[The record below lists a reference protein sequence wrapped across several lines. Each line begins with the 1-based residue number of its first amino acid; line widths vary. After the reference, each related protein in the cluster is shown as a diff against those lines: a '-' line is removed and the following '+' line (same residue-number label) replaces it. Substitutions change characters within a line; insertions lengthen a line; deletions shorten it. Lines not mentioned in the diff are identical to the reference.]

1 MSRKTVTIMYS
12 VVFIASVLL
21 VPEVSWDMAT
31 KTEVSGVMLRTGV
44 GVPDKEWVKGNNLH
58 ARGASEMGV
67 VTGDLEGTYS
77 VGGNNHLNMLTGEGQ
92 SSGKLTLVLTFNGLS
107 GTFEGTYAG
116 KLSDFGVSLTIWGVA
131 QGISGDF
138 EGMKFLGTAIWSSLD
153 ESYDYEGFILDPHGE
168 GGVM

>member
-1 MSRKTVTIMYS
+1 MNRKTVTIICS
-12 VVFIASVLL
+12 FVFIASMLL
-21 VPEVSWDMAT
+21 VPKVSLAIAT

-44 GVPDKEWVKGNNLH
+44 GVPEKEWVAGDNMHL
-58 ARGASEMGV
+58 RGITEMGE

-77 VGGNNHLNMLTGEGQ
+77 VQGNYHLNMLTGEGQ
-92 SSGKLTLVLTFNGLS
+92 SFGKLTLVLTFNGLS

-138 EGMKFLGTAIWSSLD
+138 KGMKFLGTAIWSSLD

-168 GGVM
+168 